1 MDNCYLPV
9 MFYITKICNSYRG
22 DGIVQMKGNTN
33 TKNYNRKE
41 ALTGES
47 LLLFENDS
55 RISLRAAL

>member
-9 MFYITKICNSYRG
+9 MFYNTKKCNSYRG